1 MENQNNENYRQSD
14 NHSILHPDAQR
25 DLERRREYENNEKES
40 EFNPPSQPAEEHL
53 ITEADDL
60 QSDDPDEDASYYEDT
75 DQGPEEIDPV
85 NHPRDFH
92 DIPEEQPKRP
102 LTD

>member
-1 MENQNNENYRQSD
+1 MGTEANENCDLNDRNSLFHQEEKSD
-14 NHSILHPDAQR
+14 LPK
-25 DLERRREYENNEKES
+25 KEADDDKKET

-53 ITEADDL
+53 ITEAEDL
-60 QSDDPDEDASYYEDT
+60 PSTDSNPAVSSYEDT

-92 DIPEEQPKRP
+92 HISPEKSKDRS
-102 LTD
+102 